1 MIGSIIGD
9 ILGSR
14 FEMKRPPLSKSFD
27 FFSKRTCFTDD
38 TVLTLATAYALMN
51 EIPYADA
58 YLEFYNRYPNSGYG
72 SAFKK
77 WALAGGK
84 EPYVSYGNGSAMRVS
99 PVAYFFDSEEE
110 VLEAAENSAKVTHNH
125 NEGIRGAKAIALATY
140 WSRKCGDKQY
150 IMDKVISVTGYE
162 EIKSMDKL
170 WTGEFSSSCQIT
182 VPQALSAYYNGD
194 SYESVIRNAIM
205 FGGNADTLASMAG
218 AIAGDFYT
226 IPREFYIRCFPY
238 LDGFLFDVMN
248 QFASEYMRVTF
259 SYVEPV
265 KNIVAKEK
273 TNDIDDGLVDMFKK
287 KKSDHEE
294 LEAFDNILT
303 I

>member
-1 MIGSIIGD
+1 
-9 ILGSR
+9 
-14 FEMKRPPLSKSFD
+14 
-27 FFSKRTCFTDD
+27 
-38 TVLTLATAYALMN
+38 
-51 EIPYADA
+51 
-58 YLEFYNRYPNSGYG
+58 
-72 SAFKK
+72 
-77 WALAGGK
+77 
-84 EPYVSYGNGSAMRVS
+84 
-99 PVAYFFDSEEE
+99 
-110 VLEAAENSAKVTHNH
+110 
-125 NEGIRGAKAIALATY
+125 
-140 WSRKCGDKQY
+140 
-150 IMDKVISVTGYE
+150 
-162 EIKSMDKL
+162 MDKL

-205 FGGNADTLASMAG
+205 FGGDADTLASMAG